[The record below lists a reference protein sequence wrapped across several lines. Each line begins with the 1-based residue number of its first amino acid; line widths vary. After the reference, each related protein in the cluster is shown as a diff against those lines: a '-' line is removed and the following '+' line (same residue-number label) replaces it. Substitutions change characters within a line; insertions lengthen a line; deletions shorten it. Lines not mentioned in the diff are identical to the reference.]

1 MYLRA
6 ICLLLAMFPLLSQA
20 APQTGPPT
28 MSSVQSAD
36 SNILYRHE
44 QEPGGERILRK
55 PPEAAIPSPP
65 AVPRMAQPAP
75 ASMPDEEPLWTL
87 LRQERY
93 RTLLK
98 TIAETRQH
106 FPHWQ
111 PPPRLL
117 DLARIGERRQH
128 LDALVKAENEA
139 GLLAAYRAEPQTV
152 GCGHLPA
159 ARLVVRAL
167 ATENPAQA
175 ADLVK
180 RLIDCP
186 GDEDRLATL
195 AYLREVLP
203 EATFIARVDD
213 VLAGNSA
220 HAKQLLRLRYEV
232 RIKGLLAADDRGD
245 GTEVVSRLATLA
257 EDITAYRDTN
267 IALVGAWAALRT
279 NERAL
284 ADLWFRRA
292 LEWDPKRDE
301 ARVGA
306 ALCALGDANYGEV
319 IELARKL
326 PGSQPERTGLLRD
339 AHIGKAQ
346 IAYGLGRHAEVLLL
360 LDEAQEYGSLPRYAR
375 LMESWS
381 HLKRDEPKIAAEK
394 FSTLYSELPDQ
405 ESAEGI
411 LNAMAR
417 LEQDD
422 ELDRLAKTEPLKS
435 LVNRHRA
442 EQAFADKRFLAVRR
456 LDPTLYPEAGGI
468 GIPRI
473 ALFSGFRHKSGTPG
487 TSKLS
492 IDLKQGL
499 EASWG
504 DAVSGN
510 WRLNLDHLV
519 LDSDLASDGNN
530 THVDG
535 WQTSMAW
542 QSDHHARWEA
552 ELGTTPGGGVVSP
565 TLTGLLARNWSDKN
579 RASRLEFHRQP
590 VRESILSY
598 TGLRDAA
605 AGATWGRVMR
615 NGLLFQHREALA
627 QGWTGSL
634 QAQIEE
640 LNGRNVKRN
649 RRITWDASLG
659 YVLPLP
665 EFDYAVVSLAA
676 SGDKYQNNLSQ
687 FTPGHGGYFSPQRY
701 WQIGPS
707 FDFMTQENR
716 TFMLRGRLALGRTG
730 KREDETPFL
739 PLTDN
744 GQHYAGNSGTGVAR
758 EIEVG
763 GVWQVN
769 ERIQAG
775 GWLTTR
781 HSQQYDDRAALFF
794 IRFLFEPRRSVLS
807 SDLPNNASLRL
818 F

>member
-1 MYLRA
+1 
-6 ICLLLAMFPLLSQA
+6 
-20 APQTGPPT
+20 
-28 MSSVQSAD
+28 MSIVQSAD
-36 SNILYRHE
+36 TNILYRHE

-55 PPEAAIPSPP
+55 LPEAAMPSTP
-65 AVPRMAQPAP
+65 AVPRTAQPAP
-75 ASMPDEEPLWTL
+75 AFMPDEETLWML

-106 FPHWQ
+106 FPNWQ

-117 DLARIGERRQH
+117 DLARIGERRQR
-128 LDALVKAENEA
+128 LDALVKAGNKA
-139 GLLAAYRAEPQTV
+139 GLLAVYRAEPQTV
-152 GCGHLPA
+152 GCDHLPA

-167 ATENPAQA
+167 AAENLAQA
-175 ADLVK
+175 ADLAK

-186 GDEDRLATL
+186 GNEDRLATL

-203 EATFIARVDD
+203 EETFIARLDD
-213 VLAGNSA
+213 VLAGDSA

-232 RIKGLLAADDRGD
+232 RIKGLLAANDRDD
-245 GTEVVSRLATLA
+245 GTEVVSRFAALA

-267 IALVGAWAALRT
+267 IALLGAWAALRT

-306 ALCALGDANYGEV
+306 ALCALGDAHYGEV

-326 PGSQPERTGLLRD
+326 PESRPERTGLLRD
-339 AHIGKAQ
+339 ALIGKAQ

-360 LDEAQEYGSLPRYAR
+360 LDEAHEYGSLPRYAR

-381 HLKRDEPKIAAEK
+381 HLKRDELKIAAEK
-394 FSTLYSELPDQ
+394 FSILYSELPDQ

-435 LVNRHRA
+435 MVNRRRA
-442 EQAFADKRFLAVRR
+442 EQAFADKRFLAARH

-504 DAVSGN
+504 DAASGN
-510 WRLNLDHLV
+510 WRLNLEHLV
-519 LDSDLASDGNN
+519 LDSDLASYGNN

-535 WQTSMAW
+535 WQASMAW

-552 ELGTTPGGGVVSP
+552 ELGTTPSGGVVSP
-565 TLTGLLARNWSDKN
+565 TLTGLLARNWPDKN
-579 RASRLEFHRQP
+579 RSSRLEFHRQP

-598 TGLRDAA
+598 TGLRLPESIPNSA
-605 AGATWGRVMR
+605 AGTTWGRVMR
-615 NGLLFQHREALA
+615 DGLLFQHRETLA

-640 LNGRNVKRN
+640 LNGRNVERN
-649 RRITWDASLG
+649 RRIAWDAGLG

-701 WQIGPS
+701 WRIGPN

-716 TFMLRGRLALGRTG
+716 TVMLRGRLALGRTG
-730 KREDETPFL
+730 KREDATPFL
-739 PLTDN
+739 PL
-744 GQHYAGNSGTGVAR
+744 AGNSGTGVAR
-758 EIEVG
+758 EIEVS

-775 GWLTTR
+775 GWLSTR

-794 IRFLFEPRRSVLS
+794 IRFLLEPRRSVLS
-807 SDLPNNASLRL
+807 SDLPNNASTRL